1 MSIYNGRKNG
11 WILEFAG
18 LCERLYNTYYL
29 RKNVIRDDGFLPNGD
44 IGKHCNEEIW
54 AVVSSFLACI
64 IPCWD
69 FWLITGFV
77 SCRRDNFQ

>member
-29 RKNVIRDDGFLPNGD
+29 RKNVIRDDGFLPEGNILLD
-44 IGKHCNEEIW
+44 VFFHLERMC
-54 AVVSSFLACI
+54 
-64 IPCWD
+64 
-69 FWLITGFV
+69 LIV
-77 SCRRDNFQ
+77 